1 MRWML
6 AILSAAC
13 LGAAATTNA
22 QDRGQ
27 PLPSST
33 APVVLTSNE
42 GLQRLPLPLPVLL
55 ASRSPGYADV
65 RLTGPG
71 GQPLPMAWAQA
82 PATPAPS
89 ERTVEVPR
97 FVWPEPATGGTAGS
111 TAVGDQTRIRV
122 DARGAVVEV
131 RSATRSVKKQ
141 ASDSGASRW
150 LLDLSQGRQPE
161 ERLDRLMLDWPA
173 RPDGLS
179 TQVQVETS
187 DDAAQWQS
195 ATTAALLELPGADR
209 AAVSLR
215 DIAWPTTAAAAPRYL
230 RLTFDAPITLQGT
243 QVRWTQSPR
252 QAPLASEVFGFT
264 REATPSTPDAPA
276 WVLDL
281 GGRLP
286 VAQIE
291 VLSNEPNTVSALR
304 LERRD
309 DPKQSWQPVA
319 SFVAWRLQ
327 RQGTEQRS
335 AAVALPVG
343 SARYWRLV
351 GDGRTSPPGGQT
363 LSARLAW
370 VAPQLVFASAGAQGI
385 ELQVGFD
392 QATSTALPLS
402 TLIPGYE
409 AGAEHRLQA
418 ASVGPLV
425 ARPVN
430 QPTLTERITSAN
442 PAEKKQWLLWAVLCI
457 AVVGLGVLAM
467 RLSNDLKAHKGHTSG
482 QD

>member
-1 MRWML
+1 MRSML
-6 AILSAAC
+6 AMLAAAC
-13 LGAAATTNA
+13 LGATTTSA
-22 QDRGQ
+22 QDRMPSQ
-27 PLPSST
+27 PSSA

-65 RLTGPG
+65 RLTSPG

-82 PATPAPS
+82 PATQAPS
-89 ERTVEVPR
+89 ERTVGVPR
-97 FVWPEPATGGTAGS
+97 FVWPEPAVDGTAGS
-111 TAVGDQTRIRV
+111 TVQGDQTRIRV

-131 RSATRSVKKQ
+131 RSATQGVKKS
-141 ASDSGASRW
+141 AANAGASRW
-150 LLDLSQGRQPE
+150 LLDLSQGRQPQ
-161 ERLDRLMLDWPA
+161 ERLDRLMLDWPV

-215 DIAWPTTAAAAPRYL
+215 DIVWPTTAAAAPRYL

-243 QVRWTQSPR
+243 QVRWIQSPR
-252 QAPLASEVFGFT
+252 QAPLASEVFTFM
-264 REATPSTPDAPA
+264 REVTPSGADAPT

-286 VAQIE
+286 LAQIE
-291 VLSNEPNTVSALR
+291 LLGNAPNTVSALR

-309 DPKQSWQPVA
+309 DPKQAWQPVA

-370 VAPQLVFASAGAQGI
+370 AAPQLVFASAGAQGI

-392 QATSTALPLS
+392 QAASTALPLS

-430 QPTLTERITSAN
+430 QPTLTERLTSAS
-442 PAEKKQWLLWAVLCI
+442 PAEKKKWLLWAVLCM
-457 AVVGLGVLAM
+457 AVVGLGMLAM